1 MFSLPA
7 IQFRSL
13 PCTGRW
19 WRWSSCSPPQ
29 TTASCTWVRP
39 PSSLR
44 SDLRTWTKWK
54 CISNR
59 NGRVALTWYHLG
71 QLHTQLR
78 ASQMRLPSADTPWR
92 RSPGGEGELFQVN
105 FSWGSYFVATPPKLW
120 CFQHKGCC
128 LTCPARG
135 CFALPPFSPELPPL
149 RTSVIWSGH
158 SCALLLTYIIVSS
171 R

>member
-19 WRWSSCSPPQ
+19 WRWSSCSPPR
-29 TTASCTWVRP
+29 TTASCTSVRP

-44 SDLRTWTKWK
+44 SDLRTWTK

-59 NGRVALTWYHLG
+59 IGLVSLTWYHLG

-92 RSPGGEGELFQVN
+92 RSPGGEGELCQVN
-105 FSWGSYFVATPPKLW
+105 FSYFVATPPKLW

-135 CFALPPFSPELPPL
+135 SSPALFSGVTSTENFCDLIRAQL
-149 RTSVIWSGH
+149 RAITHIYYSI
-158 SCALLLTYIIVSS
+158 
-171 R
+171 

>member
-19 WRWSSCSPPQ
+19 WRWSSCTPPR
-29 TTASCTWVRP
+29 TTASCTSARP

-44 SDLRTWTKWK
+44 SDLRTWAKWT

-59 NGRVALTWYHLG
+59 NGSVALTWNHLG

-78 ASQMRLPSADTPWR
+78 ASQMRPPSDDTPWR

-105 FSWGSYFVATPPKLW
+105 FSRGSYFVATPPKLW

-135 CFALPPFSPELPPL
+135 CSPALFSGVTSTENFCDLIKAQL
-149 RTSVIWSGH
+149 RAITHI
-158 SCALLLTYIIVSS
+158 
-171 R
+171 